1 MSLRNA
7 SPGAVAV
14 VLAAVGAA
22 VVPGAALASGFNT
35 ARFGGDHGNVTTDN
49 PTAIY
54 FNPAGLADRDPDD
67 KDRKFEFHLFVD
79 GNLAFRASSWE
90 HATSKYDIPEP
101 AGAEGANTGEANL
114 FNVIA
119 SPMVGVNF
127 KIKDFAVGAGFYVP
141 FGGQATWDTNE
152 KFAGSKQFPGP
163 VDGVQ
168 RWHTIN
174 GTLRTMYV
182 SVGAAYDILERVSLG
197 ASFNLALST
206 IETIRAREPGGTND
220 IDSEGRSLL
229 KLSGLNGAF
238 GVGLL
243 GEVVPRKLWLGFSYQ
258 SQPGVIGDMRL
269 TGNLQNNF
277 AGGKTDD
284 PVALYQQL
292 PAEYRFGVRA
302 RPADKWEV
310 RFTGELID
318 WSVFDNQCIIGDKDT
333 ACDVNRDGTPKDVD
347 HPPIQNIVRNW
358 GPAFATRIGV
368 SYWVKEQIELFGSF
382 GYDSAAVPAST
393 LEPTLQDYHS
403 FAPSIG
409 AKFGIGKHFE
419 LGTSYTHFFY
429 VPRDTTGESILAT
442 LEAPSRTPDSGGK
455 YSQTLGLLN
464 VNAQLSF

>member
-1 MSLRNA
+1 MPAIAN
-7 SPGAVAV
+7 
-14 VLAAVGAA
+14 
-22 VVPGAALASGFNT
+22 ASGFNT

-54 FNPAGLADRDPDD
+54 FNPAGLADRDPNDAE
-67 KDRKFEFHLFVD
+67 RKFEFHLFAD

-90 HATSKYDIPEP
+90 HSTSKYDIPEP
-101 AGAEGANTGEANL
+101 MGAEGANTGEASL
-114 FNVIA
+114 FNVIVA
-119 SPMVGVNF
+119 PMIGVNF
-127 KIKDFAVGAGFYVP
+127 KIKDFAAGAAFYVP

-152 KFAGSKQFPGP
+152 KFANSTTYAGP

-174 GTLRTMYV
+174 GTLRTAYV
-182 SVGAAYDILERVSLG
+182 SVGAAYDIAQRVSLG

-229 KLSGLNGAF
+229 ELSGLNAAF
-238 GVGLL
+238 GVGIL

-258 SQPGVIGDMRL
+258 SQPGVVGDMKL
-269 TGNLQNNF
+269 TGQLTNNF
-277 AGGKTDD
+277 GGTKSAPED
-284 PVALYQQL
+284 VALFQQL

-318 WSVFDNQCIIGDKDT
+318 WSVFDNQCITHDNEDT
-333 ACDVNRDGTPKDVD
+333 CEVKRDGSAVD
-347 HPPIQNIVRNW
+347 PAHAPIQNIVRRW

-368 SYWVKEQIELFGSF
+368 SYWVKENIELFGSF

-409 AKFGIGKHFE
+409 GRFGFGKHFE
-419 LGTSYTHFFY
+419 LGASYTHFFY

-442 LEAPSRTPDSGGK
+442 LEAPSRTPDSGGN
-455 YSQTLGLLN
+455 YSQILGLVN